1 MTKTFACNMERWFV
15 VLGWFLSILT
25 IIGNGFNIFLVCNKR
40 QLRTKT
46 NAFVVSL
53 AVADFCVGICVFP
66 LLFLYETTRDRS
78 YSQDLKRAQLLVRW
92 FLQDASV
99 MCLCSLVLERY
110 IAIVMPYKY
119 GTFMTHRRVIQM
131 IALPWTITVIFIS
144 LASSPWIGLN
154 SFNWKIFMWFVFIFF
169 KFLPCCMV
177 IVCLVSMLRV
187 VYKHKRQFHILTR
200 QLRFNHR
207 VSYKS
212 YEKCGV
218 VLMSVV
224 SGFFLAYNV
233 LSIRCGILI
242 ILSKSCL
249 DSRFKIPVLVINS
262 AVNPFAYAVFKRDIK
277 KELKRMMLYKLTITK
292 NLRNLTAP
300 KIWTRLN
307 SSTRIQDR
315 VRKKRIKGI
324 CWNCE
329 KLGKIY
335 RI

>member
-1 MTKTFACNMERWFV
+1 METWFL

-25 IIGNGFNIFLVCNKR
+25 IIGNGFIIFLVCSKR

-53 AVADFCVGICVFP
+53 AVADLCVGISVFP
-66 LLFLYETTRDRS
+66 LLFLKEMSRDRS
-78 YSQDLKRAQLLVRW
+78 YSQGLKQGKLIVRW
-92 FLQDASV
+92 FCQDASTV
-99 MCLCSLVLERY
+99 CLCSLVLERF

-119 GTFMTHRRVIQM
+119 VTFMTRRRVIQM
-131 IALPWTITVIFIS
+131 IVLPWTITVIFIS

-233 LSIRCGILI
+233 LSIRCGILT

-262 AVNPFAYAVFKRDIK
+262 AVNPLAYAFFKRDIK
-277 KELKRMMLYKLTITK
+277 KELIRLMPVQAGYKWQ
-292 NLRNLTAP
+292 RNKEAP
-300 KIWTRLN
+300 NIWTRLN
-307 SSTRIQDR
+307 SGTSIQD
-315 VRKKRIKGI
+315 
-324 CWNCE
+324 C
-329 KLGKIY
+329 
-335 RI
+335 

>member
-1 MTKTFACNMERWFV
+1 MTKTFDCNMERWFV

-25 IIGNGFNIFLVCNKR
+25 IIGNGFIIFLVCNKR

-53 AVADFCVGICVFP
+53 AVSDLCVGICVFP

-78 YSQDLKRAQLLVRW
+78 YSQDLRKAKLIVRW
-92 FLQDASV
+92 LFQDASAV
-99 MCLCSLVLERY
+99 CLCSLVLERY
-110 IAIVMPYKY
+110 IAIVKPYKY
-119 GTFMTHRRVIQM
+119 VTFMTRQRVIQM
-131 IALPWTITVIFIS
+131 IALPWTITVLFIS
-144 LASSPWIGLN
+144 LASLPWIGLN

-169 KFLPCCMV
+169 KFLPCCVV
-177 IVCLVSMLRV
+177 IVCMVSMLCV
-187 VYKHKRQFHILTR
+187 VHKHKRQFHILTR

-224 SGFFLAYNV
+224 SGFFLAYSV

-242 ILSKSCL
+242 ILKKLCL

-262 AVNPFAYAVFKRDIK
+262 AVNPFAYAVFKRDIR
-277 KELKRMMLYKLTITK
+277 KELKRMMLYKLTMTK
-292 NLRNLTAP
+292 NLRNEAP
-300 KIWTRLN
+300 KI
-307 SSTRIQDR
+307 
-315 VRKKRIKGI
+315 
-324 CWNCE
+324 
-329 KLGKIY
+329 
-335 RI
+335 

>member
-1 MTKTFACNMERWFV
+1 MTKTFDCNMERWFV

-25 IIGNGFNIFLVCNKR
+25 IIGNGFIIFLVCNKR

-53 AVADFCVGICVFP
+53 AVADLCVGICVFP

-99 MCLCSLVLERY
+99 MCLCSLVLELY

-200 QLRFNHR
+200 QLHFNHR

-292 NLRNLTAP
+292 NLRNVTAP
-300 KIWTRLN
+300 KI
-307 SSTRIQDR
+307 
-315 VRKKRIKGI
+315 
-324 CWNCE
+324 
-329 KLGKIY
+329 
-335 RI
+335 